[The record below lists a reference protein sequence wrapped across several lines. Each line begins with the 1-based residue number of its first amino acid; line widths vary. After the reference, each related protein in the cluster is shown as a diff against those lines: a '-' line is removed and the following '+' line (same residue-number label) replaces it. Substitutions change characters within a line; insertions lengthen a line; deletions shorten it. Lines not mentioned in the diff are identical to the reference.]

1 MIVLNIICEDCSNE
15 FEGWFDT
22 HSSCQSQI
30 RKKLVE
36 CTQCGSFNV
45 KKGLS
50 APNVSL
56 NKNTSIDQNKILN
69 ELRSK
74 IKDVQ
79 SFVEKNAD
87 YVGDNFTYEA
97 RRIHYN
103 KIKKKPIY
111 GKASKDDVKELQEE
125 GIEVATIP
133 WIKNKEN

>member
-1 MIVLNIICEDCSNE
+1 MIVLNIICDDCSNE

-22 HSSCQSQI
+22 HTSCQSQI
-30 RKKLVE
+30 KKKLVE

-56 NKNTSIDQNKILN
+56 NKNSSIDQNKILN
-69 ELRSK
+69 ELKSK

-79 SFVEKNAD
+79 SFVEKNAE

-97 RRIHYN
+97 RRIHYD

-111 GKASKDDVKELQEE
+111 GKASKDDVKELQDE

-133 WIKNKEN
+133 WIEKKEN

>member
-22 HSSCQSQI
+22 HSSCHSQI

-36 CTQCGSFNV
+36 CTHCGSFNV

>member
-125 GIEVATIP
+125 GIEVTTIP

>member
-79 SFVEKNAD
+79 SFIEKNAD
-87 YVGDNFTYEA
+87 YVGDDFTYEA

>member
-1 MIVLNIICEDCSNE
+1 MIVLNIICDDCSNE

-22 HSSCQSQI
+22 HTSCQSQI
-30 RKKLVE
+30 KKKLVE

-56 NKNTSIDQNKILN
+56 NKNSSIDQNKILN
-69 ELRSK
+69 ELKSK

-79 SFVEKNAD
+79 SFVEKNAE

-97 RRIHYN
+97 RRIHYD

-111 GKASKDDVKELQEE
+111 GTASKEDVKDLQDE
-125 GIEVATIP
+125 GINVATIP
-133 WIKNKEN
+133 WIEKKEN